1 MNFGFSR
8 RQNHPGKPKVLPGR
22 DIPSLAEYIKSK
34 NCKNIMVM
42 LGAGAFT
49 WVIFPSTCAAISYSH
64 TTKSNLARLNLP
76 HPEAV
81 FEINFFR
88 KNPVPFYTL
97 AHELYPGKFRPTITH
112 SFIRLLAEKSLL
124 HTCFTQNID
133 TLERRAGVPEEKVVE
148 AHGSFAT
155 QRCIVCRRPFDDE
168 KMKEHIDQKKIAKCE
183 VCGGYVKPDIVFF
196 GENLPPNFIHSIS
209 NLRKADLLIVMGT
222 SLTVHPFASLAGM
235 VDDSCPRVLINLDRV
250 GDFGSR
256 ADDVI
261 LLGKCDDIVKD
272 LCKELGWEEELIRL
286 WNETA
291 DSVITAPQES
301 TEKAGQ
307 PPEKPDELVE
317 LEKELAELTLDTNE
331 SVAPNVRPETRND
344 KTLVVEKIP
353 EDKLSLESINSW
365 FKRFG
370 TVTNVA
376 IDTNNAKALVSF
388 SNHDEAHAACKSEDA
403 VFGNRFVKVFWHR
416 PMEGHGQVGA
426 RMLAPSAPLVAN
438 TAASSASA
446 EQAGM
451 ATKDSEDKASAS
463 VHPASLSDS
472 PPAATT
478 DDAPKGEPEAT
489 PLKSEDAVPAKQQE
503 LETPP
508 ADNKKRKDRNE
519 CLLHILLDYP
529 ALSWQRKESPQKHV
543 LESSSTFVNYV
554 NRKRLSKSFPS
565 RDNILSIHPEV
576 ELANGRLRMDRWK
589 G

>member
-1 MNFGFSR
+1 MNFGFKR
-8 RQNHPGKPKVLPGR
+8 RHNHPGKPKVLPGK

-34 NCKNIMVM
+34 NCVSTS
-42 LGAGAFT
+42 AGIPDFRSPET
-49 WVIFPSTCAAISYSH
+49 G
-64 TTKSNLARLNLP
+64 KLNLP

-133 TLERRAGVPEEKVVE
+133 TLERRAGVPGEKIIE

-196 GENLPPNFIHSIS
+196 GEDLPPNFIHSIP

-235 VDDSCPRVLINLDRV
+235 VDDSCPRVLINLDLV

-286 WNETA
+286 WNETE
-291 DSVITAPQES
+291 DSVIPGAQES
-301 TEKAGQ
+301 T
-307 PPEKPDELVE
+307 EKPDELVE
-317 LEKELAELTLDTNE
+317 IEKELAELTLDANE
-331 SVAPNVRPETRND
+331 SVA
-344 KTLVVEKIP
+344 
-353 EDKLSLESINSW
+353 
-365 FKRFG
+365 
-370 TVTNVA
+370 
-376 IDTNNAKALVSF
+376 
-388 SNHDEAHAACKSEDA
+388 
-403 VFGNRFVKVFWHR
+403 
-416 PMEGHGQVGA
+416 
-426 RMLAPSAPLVAN
+426 
-438 TAASSASA
+438 ASA
-446 EQAGM
+446 EKAGTT
-451 ATKDSEDKASAS
+451 TKDSEDKASAS
-463 VHPASLSDS
+463 VHPASPSDS

-478 DDAPKGEPEAT
+478 KHAPKGEPEAT
-489 PLKSEDAVPAKQQE
+489 PLKSEDAAPAKQQE
-503 LETPP
+503 AETPP
-508 ADNKKRKDRNE
+508 ADNK
-519 CLLHILLDYP
+519 L
-529 ALSWQRKESPQKHV
+529 
-543 LESSSTFVNYV
+543 
-554 NRKRLSKSFPS
+554 
-565 RDNILSIHPEV
+565 
-576 ELANGRLRMDRWK
+576 
-589 G
+589 